1 MAQLTEKARE
11 LFEAANFAAVAT
23 MMPDGSPQVSVVWI
37 ETEGDL
43 IAFGTAE
50 KRTKER
56 NLRRDPRVAVTVWDA
71 KNPYRQVMVRGK
83 VTEITR
89 EGADETIDRLSMKYI
104 GKPFPYRQPGE
115 TRVTVKIRPEHVMEI
130 G

>member
-1 MAQLTEKARE
+1 VTILSDKARE
-11 LFEAANFAAVAT
+11 LFEGPNFAAVAT

-43 IAFGTAE
+43 IVFGTAE

-71 KNPYRQVMVRGK
+71 KNPYRQVMVRGR

-89 EGADETIDRLSMKYI
+89 EGADEAIDRLSMKYI
-104 GKPFPYRQPGE
+104 GQPFPYRQPGE
-115 TRVTVKIRPEHVMEI
+115 TRITVKIRPEHVTEI